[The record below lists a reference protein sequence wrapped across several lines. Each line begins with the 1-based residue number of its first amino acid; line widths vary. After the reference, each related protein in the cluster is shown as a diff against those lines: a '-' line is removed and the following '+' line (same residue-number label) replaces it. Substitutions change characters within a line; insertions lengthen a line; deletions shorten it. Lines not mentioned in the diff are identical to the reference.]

1 MRLLCLGA
9 GATGGYF
16 AGRLV
21 EANAA
26 DVTFLVR
33 PGRMAQIDKDGLR
46 IESQFGNATLKV
58 NAVTE
63 PGPAGTYDL
72 VLLTSKAYDLESAI
86 AAIKPAVGPDT
97 AVLPLLN
104 GLNHIEI
111 LNTAFGR
118 ERVLGGMAAIHIA
131 MLPDGLLK
139 HYNDWRSTN
148 FGEQDG
154 RMSERVLA
162 LKAAFDKCGDK
173 VLAGAVPNILQK
185 MWDKLVLLSTLAGM
199 TCLMRANIG
208 EIVRAPGGKEIG
220 LAMLE
225 RNGAIAKASGFAIDE
240 KTMRNYAK
248 IFSDPEN
255 DFTASM
261 LRDLERNG
269 PVEADHI
276 VGFMLNKA
284 RDHGIEPTLHQ
295 VAYTHL
301 KAYEER
307 RKAGRL

>member
-1 MRLLCLGA
+1 
-9 GATGGYF
+9 
-16 AGRLV
+16 
-21 EANAA
+21 
-26 DVTFLVR
+26 
-33 PGRMAQIDKDGLR
+33 MAQIDKDGLR

-63 PGPAGTYDL
+63 PGPAGTDDL

>member
-1 MRLLCLGA
+1 MKILCLGA

-33 PGRMAQIDKDGLR
+33 PGRKAQLDKDGLR
-46 IESQFGNATLKV
+46 IESQLGNAHLKV

-63 PGPAGTYDL
+63 PAPAGYDL
-72 VLLTSKAYDLESAI
+72 VLLTSKAYDLDSAI
-86 AAIKPAVGPDT
+86 AAIKPAVGPGT

-104 GLNHIEI
+104 GLNHLEI
-111 LNTAFGR
+111 LNNAFGR

-162 LKAAFDKCGDK
+162 LKAAFDKCGEK
-173 VLAGAVPNILQK
+173 VLAAAVPNILQK

-208 EIVRAPGGKEIG
+208 EIVRAPGGKELG
-220 LAMLE
+220 MTMLE
-225 RNGAIAKASGFAIDE
+225 RNGSIAKAAGFPIDE

-248 IFSDPEN
+248 IFSDPDN

-261 LRDLERNG
+261 LRDLERKG

-276 VGFMLNKA
+276 VGFMLIKA
-284 RDHGIEPTLHQ
+284 REFGIEPILHQ

-307 RKAGRL
+307 RKADRL